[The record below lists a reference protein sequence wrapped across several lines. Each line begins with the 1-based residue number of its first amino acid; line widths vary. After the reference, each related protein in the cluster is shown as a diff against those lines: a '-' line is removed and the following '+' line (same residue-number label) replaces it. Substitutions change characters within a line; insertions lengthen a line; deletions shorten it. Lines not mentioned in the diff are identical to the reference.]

1 MNMPLQPD
9 RKVLRRG
16 THRAAALTATLARAR
31 ELSAAAGITRVANV
45 TGLDRV
51 GVPVVAVYRP
61 NARSLAVAQ
70 GKGLEL
76 PAALASGLMEA
87 IESYHAEHPQLPL
100 CLASLR
106 ELRTRAAVC
115 DVTGLPRV
123 AGRQLDADRALL
135 WAQGVELFSQ
145 APLYVPY
152 ELVHTNFSLP
162 LPTGSGAFLMSSN
175 GLASGNTQSEA
186 ISHAL
191 CELVERDALALFH
204 AIGGFGRRELRVDP
218 ATIDDPDCR
227 ALLAKLAA
235 AELAYGVWEI
245 TTDIG
250 LAAFVCAIV
259 DQTQDVFRPLYYA
272 TGSGCHPAREV
283 ALSRAITEAAQCRL
297 TYIAGARDDG
307 DRDFFE
313 RARSPDRLSHMR
325 ALLAQPLTAARAF
338 SAAPSRAHETLEEDV
353 VWALGRLRAVGLSQA
368 IVVDLA
374 LPSMGVPVVRVI
386 VPGLES
392 LRTAAG
398 YTPGPRAAR
407 AVHAHAG
414 APA

>member
-1 MNMPLQPD
+1 MALPSQPA
-9 RKVLRRG
+9 RKILRRG
-16 THRAAALTATLARAR
+16 THRAAELSVTLARAQ
-31 ELSAAAGITRVANV
+31 ELSAAVGITRVANV

-51 GVPVVAVYRP
+51 GMPVVAVYRP

-76 PAALASGLMEA
+76 QAALASGLMEA
-87 IESYHAEHPQLPL
+87 IESYHAEHPELPL
-100 CLASLR
+100 RHASLR
-106 ELRTRAAVC
+106 ELRTRGAVC
-115 DVTGLPRV
+115 DVPGLPRV
-123 AGRQLDADRALL
+123 AGRQLDSDRALL
-135 WAQGVELFSQ
+135 WAQGLELSSQ
-145 APLYVPY
+145 APMYVPY

-186 ISHAL
+186 ISHGL

-204 AIGGFGRRELRVDP
+204 AVGGFGCSRLRLDP

-227 ALLAKLAA
+227 ELVAKLTA

-245 TTDIG
+245 TSDIG
-250 LAAFVCAIV
+250 LCAFVCAIV
-259 DQTQDVFRPLYYA
+259 DQTEDVFRPLYYA

-283 ALSRAITEAAQCRL
+283 ALLRAITEAAQCRL

-313 RARSPDRLSHMR
+313 RARNPDRLRHMR
-325 ALLAQPLTAARAF
+325 ALLAQPLTATRSF
-338 SAAPSRAHETLEEDV
+338 RDAPSREHETLEEDV
-353 VWALGRLRAVGLSQA
+353 AWELQRLRAVGLSQV

-374 LPSMGVPVVRVI
+374 LPSMDLPVVRVI

-398 YTPGPRAAR
+398 YTPGPRALRVTQAL
-407 AVHAHAG
+407 AG
-414 APA
+414 AAS